1 MISSFSVENYRAFS
15 RPQTIELRPLTL
27 LFGWNSGGKS
37 ALLRFLPLLSESIA
51 AHGPPIWLG
60 GNVGRGASWSDLVCK
75 ASESTRLR
83 FSVEWD
89 QSLGLRATWDVAGDI
104 QGKWQEVRDL
114 KVQLDEAVFSCGSK
128 ETEKDWIG
136 LYPRD
141 SEGAASGPVLGALV
155 PLLRRLCD
163 EVQWL
168 SGIRTKP
175 LRVFSYGG
183 GAMSHLSFNG
193 GDAMDQLIA
202 AHLQSPDHPLL
213 AALQTFF
220 GALGER
226 LALDELSDGV
236 WRLLLQPLGSP
247 KVGVNICDTGEG
259 YSQVLP
265 ILVALARAC
274 SNGPRIVCLE
284 QPELHLHTRAQS
296 ELAKTLVRTA
306 MAETKPKLLVETH
319 SEVLLT
325 SVQLAIANGE
335 IPAEMVR
342 VYWVESRNDGTS
354 DVVPVDFTA
363 EGKPTTTALV
373 GAFREAADLGQEL
386 IGKQLAKLRP

>member
-37 ALLRFLPLLSESIA
+37 ALLRFLPLLSESIVA
-51 AHGPPIWLG
+51 QGPPVWLG

-75 ASESTRLR
+75 VSESTRLR
-83 FSVEWD
+83 FGINWD
-89 QSLGLRATWDVAGDI
+89 DSPRMEAIWDVAGDI

-114 KVQLDEAVFSCGSK
+114 RVKVGENESTFASK
-128 ETEKDWIG
+128 EKEGDWVG
-136 LYPRD
+136 LCPRD
-141 SEGAASGPVLGALV
+141 PDASTQGGPLGALTV
-155 PLLRRLCD
+155 SLRRLCD

-168 SGIRTKP
+168 SGIRSKP
-175 LRVFSYGG
+175 LRVFSYSG
-183 GAMSHLSFNG
+183 GAMGHLSSNG
-193 GDAMDQLIA
+193 SDAIDHLIA
-202 AHLQSPDHPLL
+202 AHLQSSDHALL

-226 LALDELSDGV
+226 LALDELSAGV
-236 WRLLLQPLGSP
+236 WRVLLQPLGSP

-274 SNGPRIVCLE
+274 SSGPRIVCLE
-284 QPELHLHTRAQS
+284 QPELHLHTRAQG

-306 MAETKPKLLVETH
+306 IAPTKPKLLVETH

-325 SVQLAIANGE
+325 SVQLAIANGD

-342 VYWVESRNDGTS
+342 VYWIESRNDGTS

-386 IGKQLAKLRP
+386 ISKQLAKLRP